1 MTEIKCIKL
10 VSGEEIIA
18 GWEKDNIS
26 DSVVLHNPIY
36 IQMTPKPDGSGVG
49 LNMSVPFL
57 MYAASR
63 KFTISREH
71 IVTFFEPA
79 TEVAN
84 AYRTN
89 HGSGIAVVAGNTD
102 VAGVAKSLLLG

>member
-1 MTEIKCIKL
+1 MAKSITCVKL
-10 VSGEEIIA
+10 STGEELICEF
-18 GWEKDNIS
+18 EKGD
-26 DSVVLHNPIY
+26 VCTLHNPIY
-36 IQMTPKPDGSGVG
+36 IQMTPKQDGSGVG

-57 MYAASR
+57 MYANTR
-63 KFTISREH
+63 KFNIGLDH